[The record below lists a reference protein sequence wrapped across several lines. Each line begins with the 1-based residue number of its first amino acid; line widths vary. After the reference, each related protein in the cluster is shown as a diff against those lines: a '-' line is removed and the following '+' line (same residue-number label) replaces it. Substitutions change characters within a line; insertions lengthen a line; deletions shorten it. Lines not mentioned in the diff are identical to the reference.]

1 MNVGFLLF
9 RTYMRILNTI
19 LPSRAV
25 NKAINIFFSPKK
37 HTPKAWEVEAE
48 QKGERIWIDED
59 LSCIVWGEGKPV
71 LLMHGWEGRATQM
84 SVFIPYLS
92 DKYKLIALDA
102 PAHGVSKG
110 NTSNPHEFIKAI
122 FKAQEKFGEFSA
134 IVGHSMGGGC
144 SVYSAL
150 EGLKVDKVVS
160 IAGPA
165 YFRDVV
171 SLFGQFIG
179 LSRRTLQKFLNRVE
193 HRVELSF
200 EQLDLAKR
208 ISPTK
213 ESIMIIHDVDDKE
226 IPYNQA
232 LKYEKILGKN
242 NVMTTTGLGH
252 RQIMRDK
259 KVLQTIADFIDS

>member
-1 MNVGFLLF
+1 M
-9 RTYMRILNTI
+9 
-19 LPSRAV
+19 
-25 NKAINIFFSPKK
+25 
-37 HTPKAWEVEAE
+37 
-48 QKGERIWIDED
+48 
-59 LSCIVWGEGKPV
+59 
-71 LLMHGWEGRATQM
+71 
-84 SVFIPYLS
+84 
-92 DKYKLIALDA
+92 
-102 PAHGVSKG
+102 
-110 NTSNPHEFIKAI
+110 
-122 FKAQEKFGEFSA
+122 
-134 IVGHSMGGGC
+134 
-144 SVYSAL
+144 
-150 EGLKVDKVVS
+150 S

-179 LSRRTLQKFLNRVE
+179 LSRGTHQKFLNSVE
-193 HRVELSF
+193 HHVELSF

-226 IPYNQA
+226 VPYNQA